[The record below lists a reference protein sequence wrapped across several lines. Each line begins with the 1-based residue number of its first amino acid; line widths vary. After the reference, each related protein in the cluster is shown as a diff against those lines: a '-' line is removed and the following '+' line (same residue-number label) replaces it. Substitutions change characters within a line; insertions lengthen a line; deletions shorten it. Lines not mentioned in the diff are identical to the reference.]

1 MKGLVLA
8 GGDLAGTHV
17 RSQTSPFFFAE
28 VDQGLLQ
35 LDAEIV
41 LTTVAGADEA
51 IQTSQLEEFRHLP
64 GSARPHLAEHQVGG
78 NQDPL
83 KKVDARR
90 TFEERDVAP
99 AGRSISA
106 LRRDQFRKVLR
117 GTPAP

>member
-8 GGDLAGTHV
+8 GRDLAGTHV

-83 KKVDARR
+83 KKVDASPFL
-90 TFEERDVAP
+90 TSN
-99 AGRSISA
+99 GR
-106 LRRDQFRKVLR
+106 FRKGLDVRWLNAC
-117 GTPAP
+117 TYFC